1 MASGTITVS
10 KLNSLQG
17 WLWDD
22 RVIGLGVRK
31 QVKGC
36 FYYLRVRHNGS
47 QMMRSIGRHGS
58 PWTPDT
64 ARNEARRLLGTLAT
78 GTNPFAE
85 TLSAETFGHE
95 VDRYLERKR
104 ALLKPRTFV
113 GVEHHLRQQSAPL
126 ASLKLAEIDRRTV
139 ASLLAKVETDSG
151 PIARNRLRSTLSA
164 FFNFAIAE
172 GIVGDD
178 WRNPVQG
185 TLRVDEGGS
194 RERVLSADEL
204 KMLWRSL
211 GDDSFG
217 NIIRLLLLTGCRRDE
232 IGKLTWLEVNLAKR
246 EINLPAERCKNGR
259 AHTVPL
265 STQAVAILERIL
277 RRNSSAY
284 LFSDVSGF
292 NDWYRAK
299 QILDGRIGIA
309 EWTLHDLRRTCATNL
324 GELGV
329 RSEVI
334 EECLNHRSG
343 HKRGVAGR
351 YNWAKYADE
360 MRMALT
366 KWADYIDQITA

>member
-10 KLNSLQG
+10 KLNNLQG

-22 RVIGLGVRK
+22 RVIGLGVRR
-31 QVKGC
+31 QTKGC

-64 ARNEARRLLGTLAT
+64 ARNEARRLLGTLAS

-85 TLSAETFGHE
+85 QLSSETFGAE

-126 ASLKLAEIDRRTV
+126 ASLKLAEIDRITV
-139 ASLLAKVETDSG
+139 ASLLAKVETNSG

-172 GIVGDD
+172 GLIEH
-178 WRNPVQG
+178 NPVQG
-185 TLRVDEGGS
+185 TLRVDEGQS
-194 RERVLSADEL
+194 RERVLSPEEIR
-204 KMLWRSL
+204 KLWAGL
-211 GDDSFG
+211 GDDPFST
-217 NIIRLLLLTGCRRDE
+217 ILRLLLLTGCRRDE
-232 IGKLTWLEVNLAKR
+232 IGKLSWPEVNLAKR
-246 EINLPAERCKNGR
+246 EIVLPAERCKNGR
-259 AHTVPL
+259 SHTIPL
-265 STQAVAILERIL
+265 STQAVRIIERIPC
-277 RRNSSAY
+277 RNCSAY

-299 QILDGRIGIA
+299 QLLDERSGIA

-351 YNWAKYADE
+351 YNWAKYLPE
-360 MRMALT
+360 MASALQ
-366 KWADYIDQITA
+366 KWADHLDQITG

>member
-1 MASGTITVS
+1 MATGMITVS
-10 KLNSLQG
+10 KINTLEG
-17 WLWDD
+17 WCWDD

-31 QVKGC
+31 QTKGC
-36 FYYLRVRHNGS
+36 FYYLRYRHGGR
-47 QMMRSIGRHGS
+47 QVMRSIGRHGS

-64 ARNEARRLLGTLAT
+64 ARQEALRLLGTLAS
-78 GTNPFAE
+78 GTDPFAE
-85 TLSAETFGHE
+85 QLSSETFGAE

-104 ALLKPRTFV
+104 ALLKPRTLV
-113 GVEHHLRQQSAPL
+113 GVEHHLRRQSAPL

-139 ASLLAKVETDSG
+139 ASLLAKVETNSG

-172 GIVGDD
+172 GLIEH
-178 WRNPVQG
+178 NPVTG
-185 TLRVDEGGS
+185 TLRIDEGHS
-194 RERVLSADEL
+194 RERVLSAEEL
-204 KMLWRSL
+204 KALWAGL
-211 GDDSFG
+211 GDDPFST
-217 NIIRLLLLTGCRRDE
+217 IIQLLLLTGCRRDE
-232 IGKLTWLEVNLAKR
+232 IGKLSWPEVSLTKR

-259 AHTVPL
+259 SHTIPL
-265 STQAVAILERIL
+265 SSQAIAIIERIP
-277 RRNSSAY
+277 RRNSSSY

-299 QILDGRIGIA
+299 QILDARVEIA

-351 YNWAKYADE
+351 YNWVKYLPE
-360 MRMALT
+360 MRDALQR
-366 KWADYIDQITA
+366 WADSVTG

>member
-10 KLNSLQG
+10 KLNALQG

-64 ARNEARRLLGTLAT
+64 ARNEARRLLGTLAS

-85 TLSAETFGHE
+85 TLSSETFGAE
-95 VDRYLERKR
+95 VDRYLDRKR
-104 ALLKPRTFV
+104 AVLKPRTFV

-139 ASLLAKVETDSG
+139 ASLLAKVETGSG

-172 GIVGDD
+172 GLIEH
-178 WRNPVQG
+178 NPVTG
-185 TLRVDEGGS
+185 TLRIDEGQS
-194 RERVLSADEL
+194 RERVLSPEEI
-204 KMLWRSL
+204 KTLWAGL
-211 GDDSFG
+211 GDDSFST
-217 NIIRLLLLTGCRRDE
+217 IVRLLLLTGCRRDE
-232 IGKLTWLEVNLAKR
+232 IGKLSWPEVHLAKR

-259 AHTVPL
+259 SHTIPL
-265 STQAVAILERIL
+265 STQALAIIERIP
-277 RRNSSAY
+277 RRNSSPY
-284 LFSDVSGF
+284 LFSDASGF

-299 QILDGRIGIA
+299 QILDERIGFA
-309 EWTLHDLRRTCATNL
+309 DWTLHDLRRTCATNL
-324 GELGV
+324 AELGV
-329 RSEVI
+329 QPNVI
-334 EECLNHRSG
+334 EIAINHVSG
-343 HKRGVAGR
+343 HKAGVAGI
-351 YNWAKYADE
+351 YNRSKMTDAVREGLQRWANH
-360 MRMALT
+360 L
-366 KWADYIDQITA
+366 DQITA